1 MPRPS
6 DQNMMEL
13 EKLALAHAPV
23 PSVVAEPIELVREIE
38 ASDAQLLLAEFKEH
52 NWARLRQ
59 TAGVSSIQALR
70 LGHHQVA
77 QYLAAGT
84 DPREVAFLTGRS
96 LSSIQSLVSDPA
108 FRELLA
114 YYEENQAQRD
124 FNAYDRLV
132 TIGGTAMEILQ
143 ERLDENPER
152 FGNNELRQIIESTMD
167 RSAAPAKGDPRRGGL
182 PTGGVS
188 LNIKFVQPGAVPQA
202 TIVDVQAEDV
212 KQVTQAEE
220 KRT

>member
-1 MPRPS
+1 MV
-6 DQNMMEL
+6 EL
-13 EKLALAHAPV
+13 ERLALAHAGT
-23 PSVVAEPIELVREIE
+23 PSAVVETIELVREIE
-38 ASDAQLLLAEFKEH
+38 PADAQLLLAEFREH
-52 NWARLRQ
+52 NWARLRVTQ
-59 TAGVSSIQALR
+59 GISTIQALR

-96 LSSIQSLVSDPA
+96 LASIQSLRADPA
-108 FRELLA
+108 FAELLA

-143 ERLDENPER
+143 ERLDEQPER

-182 PTGGVS
+182 PAGGVS
-188 LNIKFVQPGAVPQA
+188 LNIKFVQPGAPAQA
-202 TIVDVQAEDV
+202 AIVDVQADDV
-212 KQVTQAEE
+212 KQVED
-220 KRT
+220 KRA